1 MTIQFGVWSPS
12 EAVFWQSWVDAG
24 ICSAPKVYA
33 STYAGQLDTTTSWHG
48 IVVKTPAVVDPAT
61 MQIITPA
68 VIVPGWHTN
77 VRVYG
82 PALIAQFTAGLPQT
96 DADGNLLPIWQRTR
110 AATVFSLS
118 PQAADASTGFP
129 AGYRNATGVTY
140 ADHNAFTSP
149 RNVWA

>member
-1 MTIQFGVWSPS
+1 MISFGVWSPD
-12 EAVFWQSWVDAG
+12 EDTFWASWVEAG
-24 ICSAPKVYA
+24 ICSAPRVYEPE
-33 STYAGQLDTTTSWHG
+33 YAGQLDTTTSWPG
-48 IVVKTPAVVDPAT
+48 IVVKTPAVIDPAT

-82 PALIAQFTAGLPQT
+82 PALIAQFTAGMPQT
-96 DADGNLLPIWQRTR
+96 DADGKLLPIWQRTH
-110 AATVFSLS
+110 AAVVFNLTA
-118 PQAADASTGFP
+118 QAADPDTGFP
-129 AGYRNATGVTY
+129 SGYRNSTGVTY